1 MKRSLPTLKKI
12 YGFLIVMVPLLVG
25 HSNNGF
31 AQAVGDY
38 GTRYN
43 TGTATAWGTATNWVV
58 CVTAGTWTG
67 ATTASAVPNN
77 TKNVWIRSGANYT
90 MNGNAG
96 ACNNMVVNGT
106 ANWTQSRT
114 TNVSGNLII
123 SGGILA
129 GTTGTLNVTGDFSVP
144 ASTTANIRGINLTV
158 TGATSINGTI
168 DFVTSVNGTKTFT
181 GLVTIASTGIWNN
194 TIGEG
199 AYLGGGMTNN
209 GTFNSGNGI
218 FIFSTNSQSLNG
230 TSNITFNAN
239 TTIQG
244 AITVTNNITVTFVGT
259 VSATVAGGAFVN
271 AANSTLNINNAFLSG
286 NGTLTATATGNTVN
300 YQGTV
305 TQTVKAPVG
314 GAYYNLVLQSSGAKT
329 LTTGTTAI
337 NGDFTM
343 SGSATATGVVGLT
356 IGGDVI
362 LDGGTFTN
370 GTFTHNVAGNWFDNG
385 GTFTPGSGTVNFNGS
400 SAQSVGGTSSTTFNV
415 LEINNAA
422 GVTLGRATTA
432 STLTIGDVTSNS
444 IFDDGGFGLTSTGTL
459 NLTSGT
465 YKLGSA
471 SAATTFPAFAT
482 RNITAGT
489 TVEYRAGVA
498 QTVSTT
504 PSYSNLVFSG
514 AGTKTTA
521 TGTLTIEGDWTV
533 GSTTALNTNNTVVS
547 LTGNLVE
554 TANLTQGTG
563 AMTIGGNLTLTSG
576 ILTAGNSISIDG
588 NWTKNGG
595 TFTPGSGTVT
605 FTGNSS
611 AINGTAASQTFNNI
625 IVNKTAGQTLSVGG
639 STATLNVGGTFT
651 ETTGNFSAPA
661 TMSVTGAVTLT
672 AGTFTAGAN
681 LNTSGD
687 WTNNGGTFT
696 PGSGTVTFN
705 NTSAGQTI
713 NGSAT
718 SQTFNNLTVAKS
730 SATLTIGGSTAN
742 AIVSGTLT
750 MTSGNIDCGANT
762 LVLGTSISTLGTL
775 AYTSGNI
782 IGNFKRWIGGAGSLN
797 FPVGTAAYNRNA
809 LVTFP
814 GDVTGTLTGKFIA
827 SDPGSTGLPLT
838 DNTHAVENQFTEG
851 YWSLVSGDGL
861 SGTASYNLELTGTNF
876 TSYTEDA
883 NVRIIK
889 RPSGGGSWTLDGTH
903 VPGSAPTAK
912 RATLTGFSEF
922 AHGKARP
929 LPTVTFTSASQSSAN
944 ESGTMTVTAQL
955 SATSPVNVTV
965 PFTVTGTATGGTD
978 YTITASPITITA
990 GNMTGTATITITSD
1004 ALDEP
1009 NETVILTMGAPTN
1022 AAQGATTVHTAT
1034 ITDDDATPTVSFTT
1048 ASQSSA
1054 NESGTMTIAVQLS
1067 AASGQTVTVP
1077 FTVTGSATGS
1087 GTDYTITASP
1097 ITITAGTTTANITI
1111 TIATDAITEGNETV
1125 IVTMG
1130 SPTNATQGATTV
1142 HTATIT
1148 DDDSP
1153 GITVTPT
1160 SGLTTTEAGG
1170 QATFTVKLNTQPTAS
1185 VTIGISSSNT
1195 AEGTVSPG
1203 SLTFTTANWGT
1214 TQTVTITGVDDGTT
1228 DDGDIA
1234 YTIFTAAA
1242 TSSDV
1247 TYNGMNPSDV
1257 LVTNIDNDG
1266 APAGSIA
1273 VNRAAPQ
1280 NTYTPQELVE
1290 NVLVQGCLTA
1300 SNISFTG
1307 NSAQIGHFTNGT
1319 SSFPITEGILLSTG
1333 NVVDAEGPN
1342 YDYNTTTQFGGAGDS
1357 QLNTAAGLSSSNDAA
1372 VLEFDFVPAG
1382 NTIEFDYI
1390 FASEEYAEY
1399 VGEQYNDAF
1408 AFFLSGPGI
1417 TGAVNIALIPSTS
1430 TPVAINNVHGQGAT
1444 LVSTY
1449 SSQLQALMTY
1459 PSAWGHTYTGGTY
1472 GPWTINPT
1480 NNSSQP
1486 PLNSS
1491 YYVDNGH
1498 FTNRTDGTL
1507 TWTNG
1512 NGGAESEFDGRT
1524 TVLTASHSVTAC
1536 QTYHIKIV
1544 VADAVDQKWDSGV
1557 FLEGRSF
1564 TSNEV
1569 QISSQLTGIE
1579 GDASDMYEGCEGS
1592 FIRFQRAVGADNS
1605 VVLNFPILISGT
1617 ATNGVDFVYT
1627 DSGGNVIGDG
1637 TFPTTATL
1645 AAGVNYIDYYYKAQS
1660 DGSVEGNETV
1670 VFRVNNGCPCDPEP
1684 TYYTKTVTI
1693 IDTPQVPTS
1702 EVTVVFCNNG
1712 SNPLATITVVLP
1724 EGLDPSNYKFAL
1736 IPNGDPDPIFS
1747 AYQEGNQF
1755 QIVSTMPDGSD
1766 IVGDLYD
1773 IFVSDDYGCQTRAVR
1788 NVVIPELSAFD
1799 VNAGADISMC
1809 EAQTGVQLNGSGSI
1823 YYTWTCLPANGVDY
1837 LSSTTVQNPTVNSGI
1852 PVGTYTFTLHGQDV
1866 PGGSPTCS
1874 GTDEMVLT
1882 VKTKPVVTSVT
1893 AASYS
1898 MCNAGSVQLTVSAT
1912 NAGSNPTY
1920 SWNPSANLNNATIY
1934 NPVYTPSVSS
1944 YLGQSFS
1951 VTVTADN
1958 GCTASGSSSTVEIF
1972 PSPEITTGTIV
1983 NATCGASTGSAT
1995 VSASSPGTS
2004 PQPSFNYLWD
2014 AAAGNQ
2020 TTATATN
2027 LAAGTYTVTVTDATH
2042 GCSNTKQVTVG
2053 SASDSTPPTAVCQD
2067 ITVTLVGGTATI
2079 TPVQI
2084 NDGSSDNCTA
2094 QGSLVLSLDKTT
2106 FTTSDIGAN
2115 TVTLTVKDAANNTST
2130 CTATVTVIFPADC
2143 SVTGSR
2149 TIYQEQFE
2157 ATAQYTIVGGGTAY
2171 SDAGTMM
2178 RVTQNT
2184 NSNNYFLSNVIDIR
2198 SWTNLIVKVSATANS
2213 GNLETADNIRAQYS
2227 YNNVDFTN
2235 FANNNPLGGNNNG
2248 TLCTNVPDGTNLYIK
2263 VLVLNSSTNEW
2274 REFDNVH
2281 LTGDPA
2287 MEATGAITNVSC
2299 NGGNNGAIDV
2309 TVTKGVAPYTYAW
2322 TTSNGSIPSGAA
2334 DDQDLSGLI
2343 AGTYNLVVT
2352 DANSVASNTFPFI
2365 VTQPTAD
2372 PTITTSLAVSD
2383 ATACNPAGGNVTFTI
2398 TNAQNGIHYELKN
2411 TGGASLSPAVTGTG
2425 TGSNLNLTLLQANVP
2440 TTTTTYKVVATSA
2453 SGCSFAD
2460 LTDQPILTVNTTPAP
2475 TGSDSQSF
2483 CSTSSPKVSN
2493 ISVTGS
2499 GIIWYNAVS
2508 GGSVVAPTTN
2518 LVSGTTYYAS
2528 QTVGGCESP
2537 ARLAVT
2543 VTVYATPSILTVT
2556 HGDICGS
2563 GVTTLY
2569 ATSSAGTINWYTAS
2583 TGGSSVHS
2591 GTSYTLSTPIS
2602 ATTSFWVDAT
2612 IGGCT
2617 TVTRSEVIARVN
2629 AIPGFTLGSNPVI
2642 CFGATSAS
2650 LTYSAV
2656 VGNPN
2661 RYSINFDGTAE
2672 GIGFV
2677 DVTDVTLPS
2686 SPITITVPGGAP
2698 VGTYNAVLKLKDV
2711 STPAQCVSVDYPI
2724 TITITQ
2730 VAVSRVITDVSCVGL
2745 SNGAINVTPSG
2756 GTSPYTYA
2764 WTTSNG
2770 SGLNATAEDQTGL
2783 TAGTYN
2789 VTVTDAH
2796 NCQASGIYTVAT
2808 TPDVTNPAI
2817 AFTNTKDDILI
2828 AITSSDVATNVSV
2841 NFTAFNDGSGARNV
2855 NPVPSDNCAVT
2866 KYIYAETGATTYNSP
2881 TTGINTI
2888 GTQNFNLDETVINW
2902 TASDAANNSA
2912 GKTQKVYAA
2921 RENQFVLS
2929 CASDPDLGCNPSAF
2943 PKTNPTYTL
2952 PSWLQTL
2959 IGNSTLTLD
2968 TTMTT
2973 VLNAA
2978 SGTECAVT
2986 RTRTYTVTFNIKY
2999 GGVTIATVV
3008 RTCTQTYT
3016 YIVDTTNP
3024 VASCTTNKTVNVDS
3038 GECNY
3043 THSGTAWNATATDN
3057 CHVASLVYS
3066 LSGAT
3071 SSGSGTSLNG
3081 VNFNAGV
3088 TTVTWTATDDCGN
3101 THQCSYTVTVS
3112 ENLSISVQP
3121 QNQTGCGS
3129 GTVSFSVTASGASGT
3144 PTYQWQE
3151 NQGSGWGNITNSGIY
3166 SGATSSTLQ
3175 LAGVTMGMNTWQYQV
3190 IVTGVCTVNT
3200 LTSNAASLTV
3210 NASPST
3216 SLAVSDAAIC
3226 KPASEN
3232 ITLTITNAENGVSY
3246 ELKYLAGGS
3255 LSPAVTGTGTGSNLN
3270 LVILQANAPTVTTT
3284 YKVVATIAGCSSVD
3298 LTDQPVV
3305 TVDVINPTISSC
3317 PDNITVNVDAG
3328 LCSANVSWTAP
3339 TANDNC
3345 TIQSFTSNYSPGASF
3360 ATGAT
3365 TVIYTATD
3373 TNGNTATCSFTVT
3386 VNDNINPVISSC
3398 PANTTV
3404 STLNDLP
3411 AAATT
3416 ALAIGATDNC
3426 GISTVTHADVH
3437 SLSCPRTVTRTYTV
3451 TDINGNQTTCQQVIT
3466 VTNAPCIDASLCTTA
3481 TSTNL
3486 VTGSP
3491 SSGTGT
3497 LYTQSIA
3504 VCSSTTYEV
3513 KLTGVSGTS
3522 PFDFNVVLDGD
3533 VVNDNSMYNSGSTFG
3548 FKFKTGPSAT
3558 SVSLSLV
3565 NNSANSLTVSA
3576 ISFAHC
3582 GPTVSIALT
3591 TEPECAGALAE
3602 VTATVTGS
3610 GSYVYQWEESSNGGS
3625 SWSDVSGATS
3635 TVLSFTSWS
3644 ETKIYR
3650 IVVSETSSGLN
3661 DTNCS
3666 IQSGTVSISP
3676 TDNSAPV
3683 YQEAFKNGIDPVHTG
3698 GNYTYTACDNG
3709 TNIFAFLSL
3718 DATDLVDNCS
3728 AFGDL
3733 IKTYSITNGINNK
3746 TNETGDA
3753 SNYEFPIGTSTVTY
3767 QAEDENGNVGIFT
3780 FTVVVNEN
3788 PVLTTITTDG
3798 TVSAD
3803 GSGYKPYQGSQHT
3816 YTVDGGTATSGSTY
3830 TWKVLDKDNA
3840 ELTADNANTYSI
3852 NTSNPAAVVITWGGS
3867 IPVSGNNYKIVVK
3880 ETNSSGCNTEA
3891 ELSVVILENTFNV
3904 SVIDHGDEC
3913 QTGFVGQSTATFS
3926 ITKIGG
3932 STHYSFRYVI
3942 KEGSTVV
3949 FPTDYGTNGPTTYD
3963 TQLDAGDSDLANE
3976 EFYYIVENEADVNKT
3991 YTFEIQNVVDQY
4003 NTPET
4008 NTGDNS
4014 DTIILKG
4021 VPAPNPIQ
4029 VE

>member
-1 MKRSLPTLKKI
+1 MNRSLPTLKKI
-12 YGFLIVMVPLLVG
+12 YSFLIVMVALLTGVVSSGFGQTTYTWVG
-25 HSNNGF
+25 ASGASWATSTSWSPTRTAPATSDILQF
-31 AQAVGDY
+31 TS
-38 GTRYN
+38 GTRN
-43 TGTATAWGTATNWVV
+43 VIG
-58 CVTAGTWTG
+58 
-67 ATTASAVPNN
+67 VP
-77 TKNVWIRSGANYT
+77 
-90 MNGNAG
+90 
-96 ACNNMVVNGT
+96 
-106 ANWTQSRT
+106 TQTIGR
-114 TNVSGNLII
+114 LII
-123 SGGILA
+123 SGGAVITLVANSTSQTRTLTISNGTGTDLTIASGSQLIQSTRLTITLATSATADISGTLTVNA
-129 GTTGTLNVTGDFSVP
+129 GTGIVYNTNGTSVVTTVTGTIIRSGTVTCTTASKLLFQSGSTYQHAVNGSTIPTATWNAGSLLKVTGITSTIVVLPSTINGNVEWDCSGQTVSNEIFTNASYTIGGNFTVTNTGSGNIWLWNASGHALSIGGNYVQTGGSLIINDAGTSDSNTINVTGNFALSGGTFDCSGNTGNSGTINITGNFSHT
-144 ASTTANIRGINLTV
+144 AGTLTETSTGSGNIVFNGTGTQTYTSGGTVSNTINFTVNDGATLQMAADATTV
-158 TGATSINGTI
+158 TGGGSFTLSSGATLG
-168 DFVTSVNGTKTFT
+168 VTSS
-181 GLVTIASTGIWNN
+181 AGI
-194 TIGEG
+194 T
-199 AYLGGGMTNN
+199 T
-209 GTFNSGNGI
+209 SG
-218 FIFSTNSQSLNG
+218 
-230 TSNITFNAN
+230 
-239 TTIQG
+239 
-244 AITVTNNITVTFVGT
+244 
-259 VSATVAGGAFVN
+259 
-271 AANSTLNINNAFLSG
+271 
-286 NGTLTATATGNTVN
+286 ATGNIQVTGTRTYTSGANYIYNGGANQVTGNGLTQNTPANLTIDNPNTVTLSAATTISGN
-300 YQGTV
+300 MLISQGTLS
-305 TQTVKAPVG
+305 T
-314 GAYYNLVLQSSGAKT
+314 
-329 LTTGTTAI
+329 
-337 NGDFTM
+337 
-343 SGSATATGVVGLT
+343 SGSNF
-356 IGGDVI
+356 DMS
-362 LDGGTFTN
+362 
-370 GTFTHNVAGNWFDNG
+370 VAGNWTNNG
-385 GTFTPGSGTVNFNGS
+385 GTFTPGSS
-400 SAQSVGGTSSTTFNV
+400 
-415 LEINNAA
+415 
-422 GVTLGRATTA
+422 
-432 STLTIGDVTSNS
+432 
-444 IFDDGGFGLTSTGTL
+444 
-459 NLTSGT
+459 
-465 YKLGSA
+465 
-471 SAATTFPAFAT
+471 
-482 RNITAGT
+482 
-489 TVEYRAGVA
+489 
-498 QTVSTT
+498 
-504 PSYSNLVFSG
+504 
-514 AGTKTTA
+514 
-521 TGTLTIEGDWTV
+521 
-533 GSTTALNTNNTVVS
+533 
-547 LTGNLVE
+547 
-554 TANLTQGTG
+554 
-563 AMTIGGNLTLTSG
+563 
-576 ILTAGNSISIDG
+576 
-588 NWTKNGG
+588 
-595 TFTPGSGTVT
+595 TVT

-611 AINGTAASQTFNNI
+611 AINGTASTQSFNNI

-651 ETTGNFSAPA
+651 ETLGNFTAPA
-661 TMSVTGAVTLT
+661 TMSVTGALTLT
-672 AGTFTAGAN
+672 IGTFTAGAN
-681 LNTSGD
+681 LNVLGD

-718 SQTFNNLTVAKS
+718 SQTFNNLAVAKS

-742 AIVSGTLT
+742 AIVGGTMT

-762 LVLGTSISTLGTL
+762 LVLGTSISVVGTL

-782 IGNFKRWIGGAGSLN
+782 IGNFKRWIGGAAALS

-814 GDVTGTLTGKFIA
+814 GDVTGSLTARFIA

-838 DNTHAVENQFTEG
+838 DNTHAVDNQFTEG

-876 TSYTEDA
+876 ISYTEDA
-883 NVRIIK
+883 DVRIIK
-889 RPSGGGSWTLDGTH
+889 RPSGGGSWTVDGTH

-912 RATLTGFSEF
+912 RSGLTGFSEF

-955 SATSPVNVTV
+955 SATSPVNVSV
-965 PFTVTGTATGGTD
+965 PFTVTGTATSGTD

-990 GNMTGTATITITSD
+990 GNLTGTATITITSD

-1034 ITDDDATPTVSFTT
+1034 ITDDDATPTVSFTA

-1054 NESGTMTIAVQLS
+1054 NESGTMTITAQLS
-1067 AASGQTVTVP
+1067 AASGQAVTVP
-1077 FTVTGSATGS
+1077 FTVTGTATGS

-1097 ITITAGTTTANITI
+1097 LTITAGATTANITI
-1111 TIATDAITEGNETV
+1111 TIATDAINEGNETV

-1130 SPTNATQGATTV
+1130 SPTNATQGATTL

-1153 GITVTPT
+1153 GITVNPV

-1170 QATFTVKLNTQPTAS
+1170 QATFTVVLNTQPTAS

-1195 AEGTVSPG
+1195 AEGTVSPS
-1203 SLTFTTANWGT
+1203 SLTFTTGDWGSA
-1214 TQTVTITGVDDGTT
+1214 QTVTITGVDDGTS

-1234 YTIFTAAA
+1234 YTIITAAA
-1242 TSSDV
+1242 TSSDG

-1257 LVTNIDNDG
+1257 SVTNIDNDG
-1266 APAGSIA
+1266 VPAGSIA
-1273 VNRAAPQ
+1273 VNRVAPQ
-1280 NTYTPQELVE
+1280 NTYTPVELVE

-1319 SSFPITEGILLSTG
+1319 SSFPISEGIILSTG
-1333 NVVDAEGPN
+1333 NVDNAEGPN

-1357 QLNTAAGLSSSNDAA
+1357 QLNTEAGLSISNDAA
-1372 VLEFDFVPAG
+1372 ILEFDFVPAG
-1382 NTIEFDYI
+1382 NTIEFNYI

-1417 TGAVNIALIPSTS
+1417 TGTVNIALVPNTS

-1449 SSQLQALMTY
+1449 SPQLQALMAY

-1472 GPWTINPT
+1472 GPWIINPT

-1512 NGGAESEFDGRT
+1512 NGGAETEFDGRT
-1524 TVLTASHSVTAC
+1524 TVLTATHAVTAC
-1536 QTYHIKIV
+1536 QTTYHIKIV

-1569 QISSQLTGIE
+1569 QISSQIEGIS

-1627 DSGGNVIGDG
+1627 DSGGTIIGDG

-1645 AAGVNYIDYYYKAQS
+1645 GVGVNYIDYYYKAQS
-1660 DGSVEGNETV
+1660 DGTVEGNETV
-1670 VFRVNNGCPCDPEP
+1670 EFKVNNGCPCDTEP

-1702 EVTVVFCNNG
+1702 EVSVVFCDNG
-1712 SNPLATITVVLP
+1712 ENPLATITVILP
-1724 EGLDPSNYKFAL
+1724 VGLDPSNYKFAI
-1736 IPNGDPDPIFS
+1736 IPSGDPDPAFGT
-1747 AYQEGNQF
+1747 YQDSNQF

-1823 YYTWTCLPANGVDY
+1823 YYTWTSSPANGVDY
-1837 LSSTTVQNPTVNSGI
+1837 LSSTTVQNPSVSSSI
-1852 PVGTYTFTLHGQDV
+1852 PVGVYTFTLNGQDI
-1866 PGGSPTCS
+1866 PGGSPTCY

-1898 MCNAGSVQLTVSAT
+1898 LCNAGSVQLTVSAT
-1912 NAGSNPTY
+1912 SAGSNPTY

-1934 NPVYTPSVSS
+1934 NPVYTPSVSA
-1944 YLGQSFS
+1944 YTGQSFS

-1958 GCTASGSSSTVEIF
+1958 GCTASGSSSVVEVF
-1972 PSPEITTGTIV
+1972 PSPDITTGTIV
-1983 NATCGASTGSAT
+1983 NTTCGLSNGSAT

-2004 PQPSFNYLWD
+2004 PQPSFTYSWNTSPV
-2014 AAAGNQ
+2014 Q
-2020 TTATATN
+2020 TTATATG
-2027 LAAGTYTVTVTDATH
+2027 LAADTYTVTVTDATH
-2042 GCSNTKQVTVG
+2042 GCTNTKQVTVG
-2053 SASDSTPPTAVCQD
+2053 ATLDTTSPTAICQD
-2067 ITVTLVGGTATI
+2067 YSIALSGTPLTATI
-2079 TPVQI
+2079 TPSDI
-2084 NDGSSDNCTA
+2084 DNGSTDNC
-2094 QGSLVLSLDKTT
+2094 SVILSLSKTT
-2106 FTTSDIGAN
+2106 FTESDAGAN
-2115 TVTLTVKDAANNTST
+2115 TVTLTATDAAGNFST
-2130 CTATVTVIFPADC
+2130 CTATVTVTLPSDC
-2143 SVTGSR
+2143 SAEGSR
-2149 TIYQEQFE
+2149 TIYREQFE
-2157 ATAQYTIVGGGTAY
+2157 ATPQYTIVGGGTAY
-2171 SDAGTMM
+2171 SDQGTVM
-2178 RVTQNT
+2178 RVTTNT
-2184 NSNNYFLSNVIDIR
+2184 NTSNYFLSNVIDIR
-2198 SWTNLIVKVSATANS
+2198 SWSNLIISVDMTATS
-2213 GNLETADNIRAQYS
+2213 GSLDYGDYIRAQYS
-2227 YNNVDFTN
+2227 YDGTN
-2235 FANNNPLGGNNNG
+2235 FTDFSNNNYTRNDVNG
-2248 TLCTNVPDGTNLYIK
+2248 TICTTAPDGTNLYIK
-2263 VLVLNSSTNEW
+2263 VLVYNDGGGEW
-2274 REFDNVH
+2274 REFDDVH
-2281 LTGDPA
+2281 LTGEPA
-2287 MEATGAITNVSC
+2287 MEATGVVTNVGCYGES
-2299 NGGNNGAIDV
+2299 NGAIDV

-2352 DANSVASNTFPFI
+2352 DANSVSSDPFEFI
-2365 VTQPTAD
+2365 VTQPATD
-2372 PTITTSLAVSD
+2372 PAINTGLAVSD
-2383 ATACNPAGGNVTFTI
+2383 ASVCNPATGNVTFVVTS
-2398 TNAQNGIHYELKN
+2398 AVSGIVYELK
-2411 TGGASLSPAVTGTG
+2411 TLAGTSLSPAVTGTG
-2425 TGSNLNLTLLQANVP
+2425 TGANLNLTILQANIP
-2440 TTTTTYKVVATSA
+2440 TSTTTYKVVATSA
-2453 SGCSFAD
+2453 SGCSSAD
-2460 LTDQPILTVNTTPAP
+2460 LTDQPVLTVNTTPAP
-2475 TGSDSQSF
+2475 TGSASQSF
-2483 CSTSSPKVSN
+2483 CFSASPKISN
-2493 ISVTGS
+2493 IIISGS
-2499 GIIWYNAVS
+2499 NPIWYNAAS
-2508 GGSVVAPTTN
+2508 GGSVVTPTTN
-2518 LVSGTTYYAS
+2518 LINGTTYYAS
-2528 QTVGGCESP
+2528 QTLNGCESP
-2537 ARLAVT
+2537 TRFAVT
-2543 VTVYATPSILTVT
+2543 VTVYPTPTINTVT

-2583 TGGSSVHS
+2583 TGGSPVHS
-2591 GTSYTLSTPIS
+2591 GTSYALSTPIS
-2602 ATTSFWVDAT
+2602 TTTSYWVDAT

-2617 TVTRSEVIARVN
+2617 TTTRSEVIARVN

-2642 CFGATSAS
+2642 CLGATSAS

-2686 SPITITVPGGAP
+2686 SPITITVPGGTP

-2724 TITITQ
+2724 TITVTQ
-2730 VAVSRVITDVSCVGL
+2730 VAVSRVITDVSCIGL

-2756 GTSPYTYA
+2756 GTAPYTYA

-2789 VTVTDAH
+2789 VTVTDAN
-2796 NCQASGIYTVAT
+2796 NCQATGEYTVT
-2808 TPDVTNPAI
+2808 TTADVTNPVI
-2817 AFTNTKDDILI
+2817 AFTEAKDNIII
-2828 AITSSDVATNVSV
+2828 AITSSESATNVSV
-2841 NFTAFNDGSGARNV
+2841 DFTAFNDGSGARNV
-2855 NPVPSDNCAVT
+2855 NPVYSDNCAVT
-2866 KYIYAETGATTYNSP
+2866 KYTYTQTGATTVNSP

-2888 GTQNFNLDETVINW
+2888 ASQNFNLGETTINW
-2902 TASDAANNSA
+2902 TATDAASNSDTE
-2912 GKTQKVYAA
+2912 TQKVYAA
-2921 RENQFVLS
+2921 RANQFVLT
-2929 CASDPDLGCNPSAF
+2929 CPSDANLGCNPTAF
-2943 PKTNPTYTL
+2943 PKTNPTYSL
-2952 PSWLQTL
+2952 PGWLTTL
-2959 IGNSTLTLD
+2959 IGSGTLTMD

-2973 VLNAA
+2973 TLNTA

-2986 RTRTYTVTFNIKY
+2986 RTRTYNVTFSIKL
-2999 GGVTIATVV
+2999 GGVTIATVT

-3016 YIVDTTNP
+3016 YIIDTTNP
-3024 VASCTTNKTVNVDS
+3024 VASCTTNKSVNVDS

-3057 CHVASLVYS
+3057 CDTSPALAYVLT
-3066 LSGAT
+3066 GAT
-3071 SSGSGTSLNG
+3071 IGSGTSLDG
-3081 VNFNAGV
+3081 VNFDAGV

-3101 THQCSYTVTVS
+3101 DITCSYTVTVN

-3129 GTVSFSVTASGASGT
+3129 GTISFSVTASGASGT

-3151 NQGSGWGNITNSGIY
+3151 NQGSGWANISNGGIY
-3166 SGATSSTLQ
+3166 SGATSATLQ
-3175 LAGVTMGMNTWQYQV
+3175 LTGVTTGMNTWQYQV
-3190 IVTGVCTVNT
+3190 IVTGICTVNT

-3226 KPASEN
+3226 KPASGN
-3232 ITLTITNAENGVSY
+3232 VILTVTNAENGVSY
-3246 ELKYLAGGS
+3246 ELKYLAGES

-3270 LVILQANAPTVTTT
+3270 LTILQANAPTVTTT

-3305 TVDVINPTISSC
+3305 TVDAINPVISNC
-3317 PDNITVNVDAG
+3317 PSNITANVDAG

-3345 TIQSFTSNYSPGASF
+3345 AIQSFTSNYSPGASF
-3360 ATGAT
+3360 ATGET
-3365 TVIYTATD
+3365 TVTYTATD

-3411 AAATT
+3411 VAATT

-3466 VTNAPCIDASLCTTA
+3466 VTNAPCIEASLCTTA

-3491 SSGTGT
+3491 SSGTGI
-3497 LYTQSIA
+3497 LYTQSVA

-3513 KLTGVSGTS
+3513 KLTGVSGTA
-3522 PFDFNVVLDGD
+3522 PFNFDVTLDGD
-3533 VVNDNSMYNSGSTFG
+3533 VVNDNAMYNNGSTYG
-3548 FKFKTGPSAT
+3548 FKFKTGPSAS

-3565 NNSANSLTVSA
+3565 NNDTNSLTVSA

-3591 TEPECAGALAE
+3591 TEPECAGELAE

-3610 GSYVYQWEESSNGGS
+3610 GSYVYQWEESSNSGS
-3625 SWSDVSGATS
+3625 TWSDISGATS

-3650 IVVSETSSGLN
+3650 IVVSETSAGLD

-3666 IQSGTVSISP
+3666 IQSNTVSISP
-3676 TDNSAPV
+3676 TDSSDPV
-3683 YQEAFKNGIDPVHTG
+3683 YQEAFKNGIAPVHTS
-3698 GNYTYTACDNG
+3698 GNYTYSACDNG

-3718 DATDLVDNCS
+3718 DATDLIDNCS
-3728 AFGDL
+3728 AFEDL
-3733 IKTYSITNGINNK
+3733 IKTYSITNGINNV

-3753 SNYEFPIGTSTVTY
+3753 SSYDFPVGTSSVTY
-3767 QAEDENGNVGIFT
+3767 TAEDENGNVGSFT

-3798 TVSAD
+3798 TISAD

-3816 YTVDGGTATSGSTY
+3816 YTVDGGTAASGNTY
-3830 TWKVLDKDNA
+3830 IWKVLDKDNT
-3840 ELTADNANTYSI
+3840 ELTAGNANTYSI
-3852 NTSNPAAVVITWGGS
+3852 NTSNQAAVVITWGSS
-3867 IPVSGNNYKIVVK
+3867 IPISGNNYKIVVRK
-3880 ETNSSGCNTEA
+3880 ANSTTSCYTEA
-3891 ELSVVILENTFNV
+3891 ELSVTILENTFNATV
-3904 SVIDHGDEC
+3904 VNAGDEC
-3913 QTGFVGQSTATFS
+3913 Q
-3926 ITKIGG
+3926 
-3932 STHYSFRYVI
+3932 
-3942 KEGSTVV
+3942 
-3949 FPTDYGTNGPTTYD
+3949 
-3963 TQLDAGDSDLANE
+3963 AGDTGTSVASWTINKTGGATNWSFDYEIKVGLTTEYSASGVSVSGASTSIE
-3976 EFYYIVENEADVNKT
+3976 YIVTNQAGVDKT
-3991 YTFEIQNVVDQY
+3991 YTFIILNVFDEF

-4008 NTGDNS
+4008 ILTDNE
-4014 DTIILKG
+4014 DTVTLWG
-4021 VPAPNPIQ
+4021 VPNTSEIMTD
-4029 VE
+4029 